1 MALYAIGDLHL
12 SLGAE
17 KPMDVFGGRWQDYME
32 KLDRGLSVL
41 RDGDVIVL
49 CGDTSWGMTLEQALP
64 DLAYLDRLPGTK
76 ILVKGNHDYWWT
88 TAAKMNAFFEGHGL
102 NSLHILHNNCWF
114 YGGIGLC
121 GSRGWFYEEG
131 VHGGEHD
138 RKIMNREIQRLE
150 TSLRAAE
157 AAERKLVFLHYP
169 PRFRRFVCHDII
181 RLMAEHGVTDCYY
194 GHIHGA
200 GHALAFTGQESGV
213 RYHMISSDHVGFTP
227 VMIEAGP
234 GAEPCGEL

>member
-41 RDGDVIVL
+41 QDDDVIVL
-49 CGDTSWGMTLEQALP
+49 CGDTSWGMTLDQALP
-64 DLAYLDRLPGTK
+64 DLAYIDRFPGMK

-88 TAAKMNAFFEGHGL
+88 TAAKMNSFFERHGL
-102 NSLHILHNNCWF
+102 TSLRILHNNCWF

-138 RKIMNREIQRLE
+138 RKIMNREVQRLE

-157 AAERKLVFLHYP
+157 DAERKLVFLHYP
-169 PRFRRFVCHDII
+169 PRFHRFVCHDII
-181 RLMAEHGVTDCYY
+181 RLMAAYGVTDCYY

-200 GHALAFTGQESGV
+200 GHALAFTGQENGV
-213 RYHMISSDHVGFTP
+213 RYHMISSDHIGFAP
-227 VMIEAGP
+227 ALIEP
-234 GAEPCGEL
+234 GTCAEPCGQI